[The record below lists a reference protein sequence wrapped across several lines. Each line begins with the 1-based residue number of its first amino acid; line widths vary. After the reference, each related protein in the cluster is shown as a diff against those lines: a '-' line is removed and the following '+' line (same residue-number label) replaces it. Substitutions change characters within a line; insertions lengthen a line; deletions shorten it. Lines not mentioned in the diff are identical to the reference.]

1 MNGFGRMYFI
11 LRQKDPLIILGSNK
25 KSNNLRQKDY
35 FIAKYYQNFWLS
47 DELQFGYQF
56 IYQNNN
62 SWPGYSWNPKDI
74 VTTLNSVI
82 LTR

>member
-1 MNGFGRMYFI
+1 MVSDACISYCDKKIHYLF
-11 LRQKDPLIILGSNK
+11 LGVTK
-25 KSNNLRQKDY
+25 KSNNLRQKDF
-35 FIAKYYQNFWLS
+35 FIAKYYQNCWLS

-82 LTR
+82 LTP